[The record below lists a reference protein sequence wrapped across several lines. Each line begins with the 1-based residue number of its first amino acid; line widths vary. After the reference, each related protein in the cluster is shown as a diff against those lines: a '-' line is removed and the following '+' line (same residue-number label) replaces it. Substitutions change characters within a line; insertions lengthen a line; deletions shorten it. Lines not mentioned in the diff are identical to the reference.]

1 MLGVNWCMPPKRING
16 RVAGLDPSLVA
27 EASRL
32 AAELPSENIPSPAP
46 VEGSGRRIEPAA
58 WEAYLESLRNGARFS
73 KAAKAAGFSYTS
85 VANRRKVDPDF
96 VLAEREAE
104 AQACEVIEDALWAVA
119 VKGNTTAILHWLGNR
134 GNGRW
139 SDTRR
144 PDRQVLQ
151 LDVAGRVE
159 LDSGA
164 AMASIFGLMDAL
176 SKRAQARG
184 ELAEGVVI
192 DIPMSETSETPQ
204 TS

>member
-1 MLGVNWCMPPKRING
+1 MPPKRING
-16 RVAGLDPSLVA
+16 RVAGLDPLLVA
-27 EASRL
+27 KAAEL
-32 AAELPSENIPSPAP
+32 AAELPSENIPSSAP
-46 VEGSGRRIEPAA
+46 VAGSGRRIEPAA
-58 WEAYLESLRNGARFS
+58 WEAYLESVRNGSRFS

-184 ELAEGVVI
+184 ELEVI